1 MHLFFYG
8 TLTHH
13 HANPVTR
20 EVLPLLGKGRRASV
34 AASLYA
40 VGTPEGWY
48 PALLDGPGRVHGW
61 LYRAGPE
68 FDSAALARL
77 DLYENYVPRHP
88 RGSEYLRRRMPV
100 RLTKGGTLLA
110 QVYRW
115 NRRVDS
121 AMVHRR
127 KGTSQRG
134 WTRRRTHGLPL
145 RAFMTR
151 GASFIDTNSMIAW
164 L

>member
-61 LYRAGPE
+61 LYRTGPE

-121 AMVHRR
+121 AMVH
-127 KGTSQRG
+127 
-134 WTRRRTHGLPL
+134 LPEGDF
-145 RAFMTR
+145 A
-151 GASFIDTNSMIAW
+151 AW
-164 L
+164 LDAAPHARLAFARLYD